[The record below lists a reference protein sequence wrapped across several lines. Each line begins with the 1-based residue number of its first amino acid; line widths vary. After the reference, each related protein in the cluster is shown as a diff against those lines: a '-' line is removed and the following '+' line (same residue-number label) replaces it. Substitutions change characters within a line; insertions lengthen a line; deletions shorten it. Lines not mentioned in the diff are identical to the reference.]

1 MSNKDQYTART
12 FIQAIPGSGGIIS
25 TIAKRV
31 GCDWS
36 TAKKYLTEYPTV
48 ARAYEDECE
57 AVADLAESVL
67 ITSIRDGN
75 TQDAKW
81 YLARIRRGKYA
92 ERYEFTGEDGG
103 PVTIRVV
110 YGEDGHNA

>member
-1 MSNKDQYTART
+1 MSQVYKAQD
-12 FIQAIPGSGGIIS
+12 FINAIPGSGGIVS

-31 GCDWS
+31 GCTWK
-36 TAKKYLTEYPTV
+36 TAKSYIDGYPTV
-48 ARAYEDECE
+48 KAAYEDECE